1 MNYAQVKKEANEIL
15 LRQSAECSYIEYK
28 KSGDQLAAILKTL
41 CAYGNNY
48 YENDRQFVFIGVE
61 EAHDDEKKA
70 VPVLPIAG
78 IDEGRLELVKNQI
91 KKLRSFLYPNVA
103 FEIITNELEGR
114 KYLLVVVP
122 RQAGGPFMVSDRA
135 EREKSLKLK
144 PGRYIRVESDSRLAS
159 VVEEYDLLRK
169 FANFH
174 FSSQTNAEATIDDLN
189 TDYLT
194 EYVQKTSGRQIMGR
208 LEKAE
213 LAKSLQLVDKNDPA
227 GRRVKNFA
235 VLMFADRPDQFIPYA
250 FTELIIDRFGT
261 KRRME
266 SKQFAGPV
274 WKQYDHIVNY
284 INDNFLSTCVIRE
297 DGVAENRQI
306 ANFPFVAVEELVA
319 NALVHNNYENGKAV
333 QIYITESQINIVNY
347 NRPLPPLK
355 LADLNERSIFNERD
369 TENPE
374 LRDMFKRLGIIEA
387 FGTGIGEAKRAMQVN
402 GSPDLYYKE
411 FAESDNV
418 TSVVIPASDEYW
430 ALKSDGRV
438 KKESGMVS
446 EVRVRKDAILGSGY
460 AKKVKANLLHLFARL
475 CEQTFSSAEVRKL
488 LKCSETTATAYVKK
502 FSDLGLIAAVAGE
515 GKGKYRFRAVRVR

>member
-1 MNYAQVKKEANEIL
+1 MNYAQIKKEANEIL
-15 LRQSAECSYIEYK
+15 RRRSAECSYIEYK

-61 EAHDDEKKA
+61 EAHDEASKA

-78 IDEGRLELVKNQI
+78 IEEGRLELVKNQL

-103 FEIITNELEGR
+103 FEILTNELEGR
-114 KYLLVVVP
+114 KYLLAVVP
-122 RQAGGPFMVSDRA
+122 RQSGGPFMVSDRA

-189 TDYLT
+189 SDYLT
-194 EYVQKTSGRQIMGR
+194 EYVQKTSGRQIMER
-208 LEKAE
+208 
-213 LAKSLQLVDKNDPA
+213 LAKADLARSLQLVDKNDPA

-235 VLMFADRPDQFIPYA
+235 VLMFSDRPDQFIPYA
-250 FTELIIDRFGT
+250 LTELIIDRFGT

-266 SKQFAGPV
+266 SKRFAGPV
-274 WKQYDHIVNY
+274 WKQYDNVVNY
-284 INDNFLSTCVIRE
+284 INDNFLATCVIRE

-319 NALVHNNYENGKAV
+319 NALVHNNYENAMAI

-347 NRPLPPLK
+347 NKPLPPLK
-355 LADLNERSIFNERD
+355 LADLNARSLFNERD

-387 FGTGIGEAKRAMQVN
+387 FGTGIGEAKRAMQAN
-402 GSPDLYYKE
+402 GSPELYYKE
-411 FAESDNV
+411 FSEADNV
-418 TSVVIPASDEYW
+418 TSVVIPANEEYL
-430 ALKSDGRV
+430 ALESSGRL

-446 EVRVRKDAILGSGY
+446 EVRVRKDAIRGSDY
-460 AKKVKANLLHLFARL
+460 SKNVKANLLQLCARL
-475 CEQTFSSAEVRKL
+475 GEQVFSSAEVRKL
-488 LKCSETTATAYVKK
+488 LNCSETTATAYVKK
-502 FSDLGLIAAVAGE
+502 FCDLGLIAAVTGE
-515 GKGKYRFRAVRVR
+515 GKGKYRFQEVRVR

>member
-1 MNYAQVKKEANEIL
+1 MNYAQIKKEANEIL

-61 EAHDDEKKA
+61 EAQDAEKKT
-70 VPVLPIAG
+70 VPLLPIEG

-91 KKLRSFLYPNVA
+91 KKLRSFLYPNVS
-103 FEIITNELEGR
+103 FEVIANELDGR

-144 PGRYIRVESDSRLAS
+144 PGRYIRVESDSRLSS

-194 EYVQKTSGRQIMGR
+194 EYVQKTSGRKIMER

-213 LAKSLQLVDKNDPA
+213 LAKSLQLLDKNDPA
-227 GRRVKNFA
+227 GQRVKNFA
-235 VLMFADRPDQFIPYA
+235 VLMFADRPDRFMPYA

-266 SKQFAGPV
+266 SKQFTGPV

-284 INDNFLSTCVIRE
+284 INDNFLETFVIRE
-297 DGVAENRQI
+297 DGVAENRKI

-319 NALVHNNYENGKAV
+319 NALVHNNYENAKAV
-333 QIYITESQINIVNY
+333 QIYITESKINIVNY

-387 FGTGIGEAKRAMQVN
+387 FGTGIGEAKRAMCAN
-402 GSPDLYYKE
+402 GSPALYYKE
-411 FAESDNV
+411 FSEADNV
-418 TSVVIPASDEYW
+418 TSVVIPANEEYLE
-430 ALKSDGRV
+430 LKTDGRP
-438 KKESGMVS
+438 KKKGGMAAEAHS
-446 EVRVRKDAILGSGY
+446 RKDAILGADFS
-460 AKKVKANLLHLFARL
+460 KKVKANLLHLL
-475 CEQTFSSAEVRKL
+475 SQLSETMFSSAEVCKL
-488 LKCSETTATAYVKK
+488 LNCSETTATAYVKK
-502 FSDLGLIAAVAGE
+502 FRDLGLIASVAGA
-515 GKGKYRFRAVRVR
+515 GKGKYRFREVRVK